1 MTKHRPK
8 PPAGAAAK
16 VDIHAAVGAALD
28 ELQRRQ
34 AYEHLKH
41 LERRITEY
49 PPVPD
54 APPYVETFPG
64 LPKS

>member
-1 MTKHRPK
+1 MARHRSKTP
-8 PPAGAAAK
+8 AAK

-34 AYEHLKH
+34 AYKH
-41 LERRITEY
+41 LLHLEGRIAEF

-54 APPYVETFPG
+54 APPYVETFPDP
-64 LPKS
+64 PKS